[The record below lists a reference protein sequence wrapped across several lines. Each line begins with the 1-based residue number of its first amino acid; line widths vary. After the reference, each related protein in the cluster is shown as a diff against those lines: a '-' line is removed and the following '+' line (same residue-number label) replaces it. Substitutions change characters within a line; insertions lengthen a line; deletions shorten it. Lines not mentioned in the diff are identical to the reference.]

1 VAAPSAPASAVAAA
15 AHRDHREKHKKEA
28 KPPAATPKPATSS
41 STPALAPAP
50 AAPAP
55 RTFATVYAEAD
66 GLFKNGDVNSAV
78 AKYGEAAKLNPS
90 DARTQRQLGKCWL
103 RLGQRDRAAPYL
115 RRYLELAPD
124 ASDAPFIRAN
134 LEEK

>member
-1 VAAPSAPASAVAAA
+1 VAPASASAVAAA
-15 AHRDHREKHKKEA
+15 PHHDRHEKHKKEA
-28 KPPAATPKPATSS
+28 KAPAAATPQATT
-41 STPALAPAP
+41 STPALAATP

-66 GLFKNGDVNSAV
+66 GLFKNGDVNGAV
-78 AKYGEAAKLNPS
+78 AKYGEAAKLNPN